1 MRVLVTRP
9 EHDAARTAE
18 RLSALGHEAVID
30 SLLRI
35 EPVAFAPAQGI
46 FQAIAVTSANAFR
59 AVGKKKLAPFLLLPL
74 FAVGEQSAEAAREA
88 GFSQVIAAGGD
99 AYSLAKTIAENL
111 PAHSR
116 VLYLA
121 GADRA
126 QDLSALL
133 APSEIEVETKVVYRA
148 VPVMQ
153 LAQETLARMQQGEI
167 DAVLHYS
174 RRSAEI
180 FLALARKGSNGGAAG
195 GVLHLCLSDAVAT
208 PLLEAGF
215 DVKVAAHPNEDA
227 LFALL
232 G

>member
-9 EHDAARTAE
+9 EHDAERTAE
-18 RLSALGHEAVID
+18 RLMALGHEAVID

-35 EPVAFAPAQGI
+35 EPAAFGAVQGI
-46 FQAIAVTSANAFR
+46 FQALAITSANAVR
-59 AVGKKKLAPFLLLPL
+59 ASGKEKLAPFLPLPL
-74 FAVGEQSAEAAREA
+74 FAVGESSAEAARLA
-88 GFSQVIAAGGD
+88 GFSRVIVCEGD
-99 AYSLAKTIAENL
+99 AHALAKALAENL

-126 QDLSALL
+126 QDLAALV
-133 APSEIEVETKVVYRA
+133 AAAEIEIETKVVYRA
-148 VPVMQ
+148 VPVTQ
-153 LAQETLARMQQGEI
+153 LAKETLVRMQEGEI

-174 RRSAEI
+174 RRSAET
-180 FLALARKGSNGGAAG
+180 FLALVRKGSNGGTAG
-195 GVLHLCLSDAVAT
+195 SILHICLSDAVAA
-208 PLLEAGF
+208 PLLQAGF

-232 G
+232 D